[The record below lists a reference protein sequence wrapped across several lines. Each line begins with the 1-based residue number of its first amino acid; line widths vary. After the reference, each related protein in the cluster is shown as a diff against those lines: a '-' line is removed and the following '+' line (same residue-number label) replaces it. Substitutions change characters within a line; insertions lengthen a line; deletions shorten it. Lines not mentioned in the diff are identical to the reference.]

1 VVHEG
6 WLDLFS
12 PSTPALVFVPG
23 DCDHGVNAAITIRIG
38 FQRMS
43 NITGVQQGNV
53 KVDKTF
59 A

>member
-1 VVHEG
+1 VVG
-6 WLDLFS
+6 GL
-12 PSTPALVFVPG
+12 LVFMLAACCG
-23 DCDHGVNAAITIRIG
+23 RVNAAITIRIG
-38 FQRMS
+38 FQGMG